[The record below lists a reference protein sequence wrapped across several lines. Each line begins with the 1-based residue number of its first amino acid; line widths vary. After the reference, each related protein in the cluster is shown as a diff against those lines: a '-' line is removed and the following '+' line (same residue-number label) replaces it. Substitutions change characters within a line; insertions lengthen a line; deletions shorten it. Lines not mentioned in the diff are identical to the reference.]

1 MNEEDD
7 IRLEP
12 RKDTGTLLFLSL
24 FLLLLAFFILLNS
37 LATLVET
44 RSRAVLSSVSATFR
58 TERISDISA
67 EILVSTLGE
76 TPEPA
81 EVLAEVERLWITAV
95 PITKVETVTAGDD
108 MILELPA
115 MQVFVGAEPRV
126 RADRLDLINA
136 TASALAARLR
146 GFTVI
151 AQITFFVEDMGD
163 DYTPP
168 AAARREAERRVDSP
182 VDLDDPG
189 ADLLPASAMEG
200 LPLAMARADRM
211 ARVLTDAGA
220 PPDGLQVGLREG
232 DPRKLRF
239 RFFVRDADAARLTFS
254 AEPSATPPEAAPQ
267 PETEGLP

>member
-1 MNEEDD
+1 M
-7 IRLEP
+7 
-12 RKDTGTLLFLSL
+12 SL

-81 EVLAEVERLWITAV
+81 EVLEEVERLWITAV
-95 PITKVETVTAGDD
+95 PITKVEMVTAGDD
-108 MILELPA
+108 MILELPV

-126 RADRLDLINA
+126 REDRIDLINA

-146 GFTVI
+146 GYTVI
-151 AQITFFVEDMGD
+151 AQMTFFVEDLND

-168 AAARREAERRVDSP
+168 AAARREAEGGGDTL

-211 ARVLTDAGA
+211 AQALTDAGA
-220 PPDGLQVGLREG
+220 PPDGVQVGLREG
-232 DPRKLRF
+232 NPRKLQF
-239 RFFVRDADAARLTFS
+239 RFYVRDADAARVTFS
-254 AEPSATPPEAAPQ
+254 APPPASSTGDAPQ
-267 PETEGLP
+267 PGPDPGAEDEP